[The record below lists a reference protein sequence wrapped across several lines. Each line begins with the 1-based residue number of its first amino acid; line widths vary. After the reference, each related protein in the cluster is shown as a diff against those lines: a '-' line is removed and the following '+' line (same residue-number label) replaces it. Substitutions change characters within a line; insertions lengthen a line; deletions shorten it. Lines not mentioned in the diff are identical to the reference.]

1 MNHITKYIFA
11 ILSLIMLAGCSGS
24 EQGEER
30 PKDTLVPISLTLSV
44 PNDKSNTR
52 VGDPG
57 KYTHVGDPGE
67 DTHDEVDWD
76 QLTIIIAYTEK
87 TTGKDIYDGSAN
99 TMVYYDTFSKDE
111 FDRKTPVSHSTSTL
125 SPADTNGYHDYTIY
139 LPPGT
144 CCVYGVT
151 YSKDKGLNLEEEL
164 SKIPKDG
171 KKYHNTDIY
180 KLQISND
187 YACDKIKNTM
197 DIAKFISVATGYATE
212 VGVATNNRLIPV
224 EFNSNTTS
232 STKRYWRMV
241 LGRLATK
248 LDIQWDAKG
257 AYENDDKGIPKFKDV
272 KVESFTYHGEAEGTG
287 TSGAGTSG
295 TGSTTSE
302 AGYGRLFPTLYAA
315 STITPK
321 TSVGGQKTFIN
332 RTEISKRN
340 GRVYHYT
347 FPDGYTKP
355 RITFD
360 VKTTKKDGE
369 AETKTEVTFDLKK
382 KIESFNPAQWY
393 KINVTIS
400 GTKIGSAS
408 NITIKEF
415 KE

>member
-24 EQGEER
+24 EQSEER

-44 PNDKSNTR
+44 PNDKSSTR

-57 KYTHVGDPGE
+57 A
-67 DTHDEVDWD
+67 DTNDKVDWD

-87 TTGKDIYDGSAN
+87 TKGKDIYDGSAS
-99 TMVYYDTFSKDE
+99 TMVYYDTFTKED
-111 FDRKTPVSHSTSTL
+111 FDSITPVSHYTSTL
-125 SPADTNGYHDYTIY
+125 SPADTKGYHDYTIY

-151 YSKDKGLNLEEEL
+151 YSKGKGLNLEEEL

-171 KKYHNTDIY
+171 KKGHNADIY

-187 YACDKIKNTM
+187 YACDKTKNTM

-257 AYENDDKGIPKFKDV
+257 AYENQKFTNV
-272 KVESFTYHGEAEGTG
+272 KVEGFTYHGEAEDTG

-295 TGSTTSE
+295 TGSTTTGT
-302 AGYGRLFPTLYAA
+302 GYGRLFPTLYAA
-315 STITPK
+315 SDINPK
-321 TSVGGQKTFIN
+321 TSVGGQKAFIN
-332 RTEISKRN
+332 TSEISKRN

-347 FPDGYTKP
+347 FPDGVTKP

-360 VKTTKKDGE
+360 LKTTKKDGE

>member
-1 MNHITKYIFA
+1 
-11 ILSLIMLAGCSGS
+11 MLAGCSGS

-44 PNDKSNTR
+44 PNDKSSTR
-52 VGDPG
+52 
-57 KYTHVGDPGE
+57 VGDPGE
-67 DTHDEVDWD
+67 DTNDKVDWD

-87 TTGKDIYDGSAN
+87 TKGKDIYDGSAN
-99 TMVYYDTFSKDE
+99 TMVYYDTFRKDE

-151 YSKDKGLNLEEEL
+151 YSKGKGLNLEEEL

-171 KKYHNTDIY
+171 KKGHNADIY
-180 KLQISND
+180 NLQISND
-187 YACDKIKNTM
+187 YAFDKTSNTM
-197 DIAKFISVATGYATE
+197 DIAKFISVATGYARE
-212 VGVATNNRLIPV
+212 VNVADNTLTDTLLIPV

-241 LGRLATK
+241 LGRLASK

-257 AYENDDKGIPKFKDV
+257 AYENQKFTNV
-272 KVESFTYHGEAEGTG
+272 KVEGFTYHGEAEDTG

-295 TGSTTSE
+295 TGSTTTGT
-302 AGYGRLFPTLYAA
+302 GYGRLFPTLYAD
-315 STITPK
+315 SSITQK
-321 TSVGGQKTFIN
+321 TSVGGQKAFIN
-332 RTEISKRN
+332 TSEISKRN

-347 FPDGYTKP
+347 FPDGVTKP

-360 VKTTKKDGE
+360 LKTTKKDGE
-369 AETKTEVTFDLKK
+369 AETKTEVTFDLKN
-382 KIESFNPAQWY
+382 KIKSFNPAQWY

-408 NITIKEF
+408 NITINEF
-415 KE
+415 KDKNQ

>member
-44 PNDKSNTR
+44 PNDKSSTR

-57 KYTHVGDPGE
+57 A
-67 DTHDEVDWD
+67 DTNDKVDWD
-76 QLTIIIAYTEK
+76 RLTIIIAYTEK
-87 TTGKDIYDGSAN
+87 TTGKDIYDGSPN
-99 TMVYYDTFSKDE
+99 TMVYYDTFTKENFESTE
-111 FDRKTPVSHSTSTL
+111 PVSHYTSTL
-125 SPADTNGYHDYTIY
+125 SPGDTNGYHDYTIY
-139 LPPGT
+139 LPPGI

-151 YSKDKGLNLEEEL
+151 YSKDKGLYLEEEL

-171 KKYHNTDIY
+171 KKGHNADIY
-180 KLQISND
+180 NLQISND
-187 YACDKIKNTM
+187 YAFDKTSNTM
-197 DIAKFISVATGYATE
+197 DIAKFISVATGYARE
-212 VGVATNNRLIPV
+212 VNVADNTLTDTRQIPV
-224 EFNSNTTS
+224 EFNSNTTG

-241 LGRLATK
+241 LGRLASK

-257 AYENDDKGIPKFKDV
+257 AYENQKFTDV
-272 KVESFTYHGEAEGTG
+272 KVEGFTYHGEAEGTG
-287 TSGAGTSG
+287 TSGTGTSG
-295 TGSTTSE
+295 TGSTTKE
-302 AGYGRLFPTLYAA
+302 VGYGRLFPTLYAA

-321 TSVGGQKTFIN
+321 TSVGGQKAFIN
-332 RTEISKRN
+332 TSEISKRN

-347 FPDGYTKP
+347 FPDGITQP

-360 VKTTKKDGE
+360 VSTKKDKD
-369 AETKTEVTFDLKK
+369 AETKTDKVTFNFKDRT
-382 KIESFNPAQWY
+382 ESFNPAQWY

-408 NITIKEF
+408 NISIDDF
-415 KE
+415 K